1 MTQQPP
7 VLDYGESTYEQDFWR
22 GKGRDYE
29 DAAERRALRR
39 LLPASGDRLIDVG
52 AGFGR
57 LANLYR
63 GHREIILLDY
73 SPDLLRDARARLAPE
88 PPLTVAASFYDIPL
102 ADGACDTAVMVRVLH
117 HAADVPAVLRELRR
131 ILRPGGTL
139 ILEHASKRHLK
150 AILRY
155 ALRRGPSPFTLGPYE
170 FARLNY
176 AFHPAYVRQQLAAAG
191 FAIEQERAVSFFRV
205 ELLKRTLPPQL
216 LADLDGLLQRPLAP
230 LRLTPSIFL
239 RCRAIGDPGQPR
251 PGRPLF
257 RCLRCHGTDL
267 QPDADRN
274 LACPACGTVWPVI
287 DGIPRFR
294 S

>member
-1 MTQQPP
+1 MSQHPP

-22 GKGRDYE
+22 GKGREYE

-57 LANLYR
+57 LAGLYG
-63 GHREIILLDY
+63 GHREVILLDY
-73 SPDLLRDARARLAPE
+73 SPDLLRDARARLGPN

-139 ILEHASKRHLK
+139 VLEHASKRHLK
-150 AILRY
+150 AMVRH
-155 ALRRGPSPFTLGPYE
+155 ALRRGPSPYTLEPYE

-191 FAIEQERAVSFFRV
+191 FAIEEERAVSFFRV
-205 ELLKRTLPPQL
+205 GLLKRAIPPQV

-230 LRLTPSIFL
+230 LHLTPSIFL
-239 RCRAIGDPGQPR
+239 RCRAVGEAGQPL

-257 RCLRCHGTDL
+257 RCLGCHGVAL
-267 QPDADRN
+267 QPDADGH
-274 LACPACGTVWPVI
+274 LVCSDCGARWPVVE
-287 DGIPRFR
+287 GIHRFR
-294 S
+294 T